1 MLVSANAIKNID
13 KLVDDYYRAMTY
25 ALIGDHLMSDEDKV
39 KLEQAGLIT
48 GITPLM
54 DVIYSLVRKQ
64 PQEGYGDATIQQLVD
79 NARISTTPVV
89 MSDVHQATL
98 DNARMAFTDTIEAT
112 KAELK
117 KQVRQKIADANK
129 KSKQEASVNR
139 YTTIPNAYQ
148 EKDDNLTALVAAI
161 ALVPSLIQAAFVR
174 SFTTNLT
181 DMVNEGVVDKI
192 TERSLLTG
200 VAPGDVEVYKK
211 VVNDGSLCQWCG
223 RFYGIQEPK
232 IYKLKELQAN
242 GSNYGKPKA
251 QWKPTLNSTH
261 PLCRCELHVRS

>member
-1 MLVSANAIKNID
+1 MLVSANATKNID
-13 KLVDDYYRAMTY
+13 KLVDDYYRLMTY
-25 ALIGDHLMSDEDKV
+25 VLIGDSLMSDEDKL

-48 GITPLM
+48 GMTPLM

-64 PQEGYGDATIQQLVD
+64 PAEGYGTATIQQLMD
-79 NARISTTPVV
+79 STRISSIPVI

-117 KQVRQKIADANK
+117 KQVRQKISDANK
-129 KSKQEASVNR
+129 KAKQEASVHR
-139 YTTIPNAYQ
+139 YTSVPNAMQ
-148 EKDDNLTALVAAI
+148 EKDDNLAVLAAALALIPAA
-161 ALVPSLIQAAFVR
+161 VQAVFIR

-181 DMVNEGVVDKI
+181 DMVNEAVLDKI

-200 VAPGDVEVYKK
+200 VAPGDVEVFKK
-211 VVNDGSLCQWCG
+211 VVNDSHLCPWCA
-223 RFYGIQEPK
+223 RFYGVTEPK
-232 IYKLKELQAN
+232 IYKLKDLQAN

-251 QWKPTLNSTH
+251 QWKPVVGSTH
-261 PLCRCELHVRS
+261 PLCRCELDVVS